1 MNRLLISMSFI
12 ATFFCCSSV
21 YAQVQPANSPA
32 PPPSAEVAG
41 QLSKSDDVT
50 QLLRLAAGFEAK
62 GEYNNLIA
70 TYQRVLELRP
80 MAGNIQYEL
89 AAAYAM
95 VNDKR
100 HCYDLLLKMQ
110 AVGYA
115 YDPSTDE
122 RFAKAHGTEAWDY
135 IVLNL
140 QANAKPFG
148 EGKVEMTLPK
158 EDTLIESIAY
168 DQKRKQLLAGSAR
181 DGAVYRV
188 SADGKTLTPFITA
201 NKDNQ
206 LRSVVAMQADNKRGH
221 LWVTATGLPHFKR
234 IEPTDYGK
242 TAIYQ
247 FDLNDGKLI
256 KRIDM
261 PTATGPHLLDHIH
274 VAADGRVFASDSAQK
289 RIHLVAG
296 DATRL
301 VVQNPKLTHL
311 RGVTTSDDGKLL
323 YFADIEYGIFVLDLG
338 TGKAVPMTAPA
349 TLTLFGVD
357 GLYYWKGHLVAV
369 QNSFPPARVMR
380 LKLDASGT
388 RIASSLPL
396 DAGHTQ
402 FEAPTRGVIEG
413 DALYL
418 IANSQKPMYDRF
430 GLLIDKNKLQ
440 GVSIWKSNLAFAL
453 NAVIGNTPIPIKK
466 AEYGKDTLPD

>member
-1 MNRLLISMSFI
+1 MNRLLVSISLI
-12 ATFFCCSSV
+12 VAFFCFSSV

-32 PPPSAEVAG
+32 QPPTAEVAG
-41 QLSKSDDVT
+41 QLSKTEDVI
-50 QLLRLAAGFEAK
+50 QLLGLAAGFEAK

-70 TYQRVLELRP
+70 TFLRVLELRP

-100 HCYDLLLKMQ
+100 HCYDMLLKMQ
-110 AVGYA
+110 TSGFA
-115 YDPSTDE
+115 YDPSSDE
-122 RFAKAHGTEAWDY
+122 RFARAHGTDAWDY

-158 EDTLIESIAY
+158 EDTLFESIAY
-168 DQKRKQLLAGSAR
+168 DHKRKQLLAGSVREA
-181 DGAVYRV
+181 AVYRV

-201 NKDNQ
+201 NKGNQ

-221 LWVTATGLPHFKR
+221 LWLTATGLPHFKR
-234 IEPTDYGK
+234 IEQTDLGK

-247 FDLNDGKLI
+247 FDLSSGKLI

-261 PTATGPHLLDHIH
+261 PAATGPHLLDHIH
-274 VAADGRVFASDSAQK
+274 VAADGRVFASDSSQK

-296 DATRL
+296 ATTRL
-301 VVQNPKLTHL
+301 IVQNPKLTHL
-311 RGVTTSDDGKLL
+311 RGMATSDDGKLL
-323 YFADIEYGIFVLDLG
+323 YFADTEYGIFVMDLDK
-338 TGKAVPMTAPA
+338 GKAIPVTGPE
-349 TLTLFGVD
+349 TLTLYGID
-357 GLYYWKGHLVAV
+357 GLYFWKGHLVAV
-369 QNSFPPARVMR
+369 QNAFPPARVMR

-388 RIASSLPL
+388 KITSSMPL
-396 DAGHTQ
+396 DAGHAQ
-402 FEAPTRGVIEG
+402 FKAPTRGVIEG
-413 DALYL
+413 EAFYL

-430 GLLIDKNKLQ
+430 GLPIDSKKLE
-440 GVSIWKSNLAFAL
+440 GVAIWKSNLAFAL
-453 NAVIGNTPIPIKK
+453 NAVIANTPIPVTKRQ
-466 AEYGKDTLPD
+466 